1 MRIYGQYLDTAI
13 TFEYT
18 LPTEAEFAARISD
31 ILRGY
36 PYLIWEENGAIL
48 GYAYAHRAQE
58 RQAYQWNAELSV
70 YVEKNCLSHG
80 IGKRLYRALFALL
93 KLQGIRTVYGVV
105 TVPNEK
111 NEGLHRA
118 LGFRLIGIYRHAGYK
133 CGAWRDV
140 AWFEKV
146 LAPYAPDPQPPL
158 PITALPEAVI
168 SDILQAASQI

>member
-70 YVEKNCLSHG
+70 YVEKIACPMASVSGFIARCLH
-80 IGKRLYRALFALL
+80 F
-93 KLQGIRTVYGVV
+93 
-105 TVPNEK
+105 
-111 NEGLHRA
+111 
-118 LGFRLIGIYRHAGYK
+118 
-133 CGAWRDV
+133 
-140 AWFEKV
+140 
-146 LAPYAPDPQPPL
+146 
-158 PITALPEAVI
+158 
-168 SDILQAASQI
+168 